1 MMMKNIVDNHLQKF
15 ISRKLLVWVTASG
28 FLLADKLNGEQWMAI
43 ALAYVGVQGFAD
55 IAIRWKEGRLKGD
68 SA

>member
-1 MMMKNIVDNHLQKF
+1 MKNVIDNHLQKF
-15 ISRKLLVWVTASG
+15 VSRNLLVWVTASG
-28 FLLADKLNGEQWMAI
+28 FLMLDIVNGDQWMAI

-68 SA
+68 PA